1 MTRSLGELGRE
12 LTAAAT
18 RFTTRM
24 LRTQR
29 QPDSSWQAAAW
40 DYYSTTP
47 EVRFAASWV
56 RNGMSRARLIAAHRD
71 TEGNIEAAKP
81 EHRAAELVA
90 GIAGGPA
97 GQSQLLGAFGPHL
110 VVAGEGW
117 IVVRPDPALPERQDW
132 QVLSVLEMRKQGNV
146 LIAEIDGEDVPIP
159 PAAADKKVAV
169 TGPDAAPLAI
179 RVWEPHPRRRLEAD
193 SPVRSA
199 LDLLNELRLLNA
211 AVAAITRSRLTGR
224 GVLLVP
230 NGTKF
235 VSSGEPGGDGED
247 DLIDVFLEVASTAY
261 REPES
266 AAATVPIVLEVPAE
280 TIPAIKRLTFESDF
294 DKLAIDLREEA
305 IRRFATGLEI
315 PPEILL
321 GTGNVNHWGQWGLQE
336 EAIRFGIEPLL
347 ATVADALTSQW
358 LRPIL
363 EDEGHAD
370 AAEWLV
376 WYDTA
381 PLRVRQN
388 RAETALQAHD
398 RGVISD
404 AALRRETGFD
414 ESDAPTPEELDDRR
428 TRAAARLGGDTQL
441 PVGEST
447 SIPDTQP
454 AG

>member
-1 MTRSLGELGRE
+1 MNRNLGELSRD

-24 LRTQR
+24 LRPGQKD
-29 QPDSSWQAAAW
+29 PDSSWQSAAW
-40 DYYSTTP
+40 EFYSTTP

-56 RNGMSRARLIAAHRD
+56 RNAMSRARLIAARRD
-71 TEGNIEAAKP
+71 GEGNIEAAPP

-117 IVVRPDPALPERQDW
+117 IVVRPDPAYPEREDW
-132 QVLSVLEMRKQGNV
+132 QVLSVLEMRKQSNT
-146 LIAEIDGEDVPIP
+146 LIAEIDGDEIPIP
-159 PAAADKKVAV
+159 PASPDKKVAV

-199 LDLLNELRLLNA
+199 LGLLHELQLLNS

-235 VSSGEPGGDGED
+235 VASGEPGQDED

-280 TIPAIKRLTFESDF
+280 TIPSIKRLTFESDF

-321 GTGNVNHWGQWGLQE
+321 GTGDVNHWGQWGLQE

-347 ATVADALTSQW
+347 ATVTDALTSQW

-363 EDEGHAD
+363 EEEGHPD
-370 AAEWLV
+370 VGDWLV

-414 ESDAPTPEELDDRR
+414 ESDAPTPDELADRR
-428 TRAAARLGGDTQL
+428 TRAGLGGDARL
-441 PVGEST
+441 PVGESNN
-447 SIPDTQP
+447 IPDTQP